1 MAITRHVLKLAESGA
16 VCVCV
21 SVQAQHKNNMPTD
34 DVQHYENYTKGT
46 CKTTLDSLEII
57 LQKNF
62 VFTLESCSPNLQVVR
77 KLYDHMTVSYSYKN
91 YVGWHNLTIYR
102 HTFNFKGTSVGTC
115 HIEMMVLLPDEDPC
129 CVLEATVN
137 VVND

>member
-1 MAITRHVLKLAESGA
+1 
-16 VCVCV
+16 
-21 SVQAQHKNNMPTD
+21 MPTD

-46 CKTTLDSLEII
+46 YKTILDPLKISL
-57 LQKNF
+57 QNNF

-77 KLYDHMTVSYSYKN
+77 NLYGHMTVSYSYKN

-102 HTFNFKGTSVGTC
+102 HTFNFKGISVETC
-115 HIEMMVLLPDEDPC
+115 HIEMMVLLPREDPC